1 MTVEMPVLIIHD
13 LNVLKKSRL
22 NKRREKIKRNKLK
35 PIPYKTLISLI
46 FPNITASIETFSD
59 ACKPSKMVILDED
72 TSNKSRTLVC
82 GKFKTF
88 NEGPQILCEY
98 LGYSDKEGDFVDE
111 HLNIWPWLQGT
122 RLRFISR
129 GYRPSEGYP
138 NCSELRFKPFHSQ
151 IKDRVYECTL
161 PFFKLHRDGDG
172 MFPCSDVL
180 EVFGLPLYI
189 FKTEME
195 DMIIREGELYE
206 EQKELFLAMHPDFNP
221 DEFYITVRKSN
232 FCKATPDPDN
242 SSIEDLT
249 AEVISA
255 EKIEAYGQKIW
266 KLTVPWI
273 VLDEDHD
280 QMIPLNIYTPEID
293 NVGEKQEFAAGDVI
307 HCAVFLMGRVLSHEE
322 WEHCSLHFFGIKE
335 D

>member
-1 MTVEMPVLIIHD
+1 
-13 LNVLKKSRL
+13 
-22 NKRREKIKRNKLK
+22 
-35 PIPYKTLISLI
+35 
-46 FPNITASIETFSD
+46 
-59 ACKPSKMVILDED
+59 MVILDED
-72 TSNKSRTLVC
+72 TPNKSRTLVC

-88 NEGPQILCEY
+88 DEGPQILCEY
-98 LGYSDKEGDFVDE
+98 LGYTDKEDDFVDE
-111 HLNIWPWLQGT
+111 DLNIWPWLQGT
-122 RLRFISR
+122 HLQFIPR

-151 IKDRVYECTL
+151 IKGRVYECTL
-161 PFFKLHRDGDG
+161 PFFRLYRDEDG
-172 MFPCSDVL
+172 MFPCSNVL
-180 EVFGLPLYI
+180 EVFGLPLFI
-189 FKTEME
+189 LKTEMK

-206 EQKELFLAMHPDFNP
+206 EQKKLFLATHPGFDP

-232 FCKATPDPDN
+232 FCKAIPDPNN
-242 SSIEDLT
+242 SSIEDIT

-273 VLDEDHD
+273 ILDEDHD

-293 NVGEKQEFAAGDVI
+293 NMDEKQEFAAGDVI

-322 WEHCSLHFFGIKE
+322 CGNCSLDFFGIKR